1 MCHFLDVS
9 SFYSSPKMYV
19 YRRKMHEIE
28 EREKKMHER
37 NSDIYII
44 HYDMANVHGFYHFR
58 NCRSLLHVL
67 ENKHSQFIL
76 KLLLLLLGPPSLRY
90 VPLEMATVIRFAY
103 LESVFF
109 SYFSS
114 TMTSIALNMQLKCKQ
129 LVDHLQMK

>member
-1 MCHFLDVS
+1 
-9 SFYSSPKMYV
+9 
-19 YRRKMHEIE
+19 MHEIE
-28 EREKKMHER
+28 DRAKKMHER

-58 NCRSLLHVL
+58 NCRSLLHAL
-67 ENKHSQFIL
+67 ENNHSQFIL

-90 VPLEMATVIRFAY
+90 VPLEMATA
-103 LESVFF
+103 ESLRVSRERIF